1 MLIEGGRIAA
11 IGPDLTPPAGAQV
24 VDATGKFAIPGLW
37 DMHAHLN
44 HPEQDLAVMVAHGIT
59 GVREMYTGLAPETLI
74 ALRGHPEIPRLVVS
88 GLIDG
93 PLLETGGALPP
104 AAAAVSTADEATTAV
119 QLLTAMGA
127 DFIKVYNS
135 VPREA
140 YFAIAAETRRLG
152 GSFAGHVPEEISP
165 KEAAEAGQL
174 SQEHLLNLLL
184 AASTNEDE
192 LRAARVRMMYDPEIP
207 PAERARELAFPD
219 PEGLFDTYDE
229 AKAADLFNTFVDY
242 GIWQTPT
249 LIMYKAFAEGGEKV
263 RKLRIASDLDD
274 AGFVAFQERVARLF
288 DRYMRLVSDM
298 REAGVLFLAGT
309 DASAETPIQRGVG
322 LHQELELF
330 VKSGMTEMEAL
341 QTATRNPGFYFG
353 LLTLLGTLEQGK
365 IADIV
370 LLNANPLEDIRNTRE
385 IDSVI
390 LRGTYFSR
398 NDLDQMLA
406 AAE

>member
-1 MLIEGGRIAA
+1 MGSDV
-11 IGPDLTPPAGAQV
+11 PPPAGARV
-24 VDATGKFAIPGLW
+24 IDGTGKFAIPGLW

-44 HPEQDLAVMVAHGIT
+44 HPQQDLAVMVAHGIT

-74 ALRGHPEIPRLVVS
+74 ALRGRPEIPRLVIA

-93 PLLETGGALPP
+93 PLLNTGGPLPP
-104 AAAAVSTADEATTAV
+104 GAAAVSTAEEARTAV
-119 QLLTAMGA
+119 QLLTALGA

-140 YFAIAAETRRLG
+140 YFAIADETRRLG

-174 SQEHLLNLLL
+174 SQEHLINLLL

-192 LRAARVRMMYDPEIP
+192 LRAERIRLMYDPAIS
-207 PAERARELAFPD
+207 PADRARELGFPD
-219 PEGLFDTYDE
+219 PEGLFDTYNE
-229 AKAADLFNTFVDY
+229 TKAADLFSTFVNY
-242 GIWQTPT
+242 GVWQTPT
-249 LIMYKAFAEGGEKV
+249 LVMYRAFAKGGENV
-263 RKLRIASDLDD
+263 RKLRIAADLDD
-274 AGFVAFQERVARLF
+274 AGFAAFQARVAKLL
-288 DRYMRLVSDM
+288 DRYIQLVSAM

-309 DASAETPIQRGVG
+309 DASTNTPVERGVG
-322 LHQELELF
+322 LHEELELF

-390 LRGTYFSR
+390 MRGTYFSR
-398 NDLDQMLA
+398 ADLDAMLDA
-406 AAE
+406 AQ